1 MTRLDTLDDTIE
13 LLTKQMLEDV
23 FKDKNENKQELITMS
38 KVDLYKFCIKLIKL
52 IQQVERMEDKDEL

>member
-23 FKDKNENKQELITMS
+23 FKDKKENKEKLITIS
-38 KVDLYKFCIKLIKL
+38 KADLYKFCIRLVKL
-52 IQQVERMEDKDEL
+52 IQQVENMED